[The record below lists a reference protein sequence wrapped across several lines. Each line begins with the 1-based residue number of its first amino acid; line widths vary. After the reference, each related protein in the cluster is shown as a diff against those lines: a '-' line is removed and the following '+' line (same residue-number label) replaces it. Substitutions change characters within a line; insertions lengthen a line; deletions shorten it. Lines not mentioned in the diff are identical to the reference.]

1 MKYFFFDV
9 ETTGKIL
16 DYKDKN
22 IANHSNFP
30 RIVQIAYIVTD
41 NIGTELVK
49 QEHIIKPNGFI
60 IPNEVIAIH
69 GVSNEIANS
78 KGIDLEIVL
87 KELLLHINYCDTI
100 VCHNVNFDLFVLAAE
115 YSRMQITQ
123 PNRKLKICTM
133 ETTQEFVGLKN
144 SYGYKFPKLQE
155 LHKKLFGSE
164 FDKAHNALA
173 DIQATK
179 NCFFELK
186 NNHGFYNN

>member
-1 MKYFFFDV
+1 MKYFFFDT

-16 DYKDKN
+16 DYKDTN
-22 IANHSNFP
+22 IANHANYP

-49 QEHIIKPNGFI
+49 QEHIIKLNGFI
-60 IPNEVIAIH
+60 IPEDVIKIH
-69 GVSNEIANS
+69 GISNEIANLQ
-78 KGIDLEIVL
+78 GIDLSIVL
-87 KELLLHINYCDTI
+87 NELLLYINPCDTI

-115 YSRMQITQ
+115 FSRMGITQ

-133 ETTQEFVGLKN
+133 ETTKEFVGLEN

-155 LHKKLFGSE
+155 LYKKLFGSE

-179 NCFFELK
+179 KCFFELK
-186 NNHGFYNN
+186 QKHNFYNE